1 MRTFF
6 ATIRSDQRLR
16 LRWPYF
22 VTARGRRVAVC
33 IRNRLAERVK
43 PSAQEGFLL
52 VEVIVSALLVALI
65 VVATFNGF
73 DVVNRAQADNRAHD
87 QAVILAAQSQ
97 EQLRTD
103 PITTLQALENSPH
116 TYTQTIN
123 GTTYEIKQEAAP
135 SNGSANTTGCS
146 AIETTRQNGANVL
159 ITSSVTWPR
168 LGASKRPEVQLSS
181 IITPPTGSG
190 LEIDVGNAPAPT
202 AGVGGVTVSVTF
214 TPVNSASPQTLEGTT
229 SSAGCVVFGD
239 IEATAATVEI
249 HEKSGFVTPSGT
261 LKVPP
266 KEVKLAPNITV
277 HDAVT
282 YNQGGAIKANFTW
295 EGKSVS
301 GDTFVAYNTSMNVAP
316 SFQVGSTLFG
326 PYEATGEEHYQAE
339 TGKYASSATTAKGV
353 RYSTGDLFP
362 FLEPNKWLVY
372 SGDCTENNPHKINAA
387 IADGEVLV
395 IAGGTT
401 EVNVPISKTS
411 LLAREGT
418 LKSPSSPV
426 SGLEVKLTNTACA
439 ASSIPNNA
447 SKLNYWRFQKT
458 NEGALEFPY
467 QPFGAYELCVA
478 TGAPKNKRYKYSASN
493 TTEAGTSPAI
503 YLGAK
508 SATEKAKQKTEK
520 ETEEKTT
527 KTNRETEEATAKSKR
542 EGEEATAK
550 AKRVSE
556 EKPTKEAWEKEVAK
570 NAETKTK
577 EEAKKAE
584 RLASEK
590 KEIEL
595 WKWEEECK
603 TTKTKSICEK
613 AGKVEITNAERK
625 AKEKTQETNRNTKIA
640 EEETANKNR
649 EKAEETAKTN
659 RTNQENTQKAK
670 EKTESETKTANE
682 TAENTLKTKRLGEE
696 ATTKTNREKAE
707 TEEAEEATTT
717 KVTVESG
724 VTTC

>member
-6 ATIRSDQRLR
+6 ATLRSDQRPHLR
-16 LRWPYF
+16 CPHF
-22 VTARGRRVAVC
+22 ISARGLRALVRG
-33 IRNRLAERVK
+33 RWLSERLQ
-43 PSAQEGFLL
+43 PGGQEGFLL
-52 VEVIVSALLVALI
+52 VEVIVSALLVGLI

-97 EQLRTD
+97 EQMRTD
-103 PITTLQALENSPH
+103 PITTLQELENSPH
-116 TYTQTIN
+116 AYTQTIN

-159 ITSSVTWPR
+159 ISSSVTWPR
-168 LGASKRPEVQLSS
+168 LGVLKRPEVKLSS

-202 AGVGGVTVSVTF
+202 AGVGGVTASVTF
-214 TPVNSASPQTLEGTT
+214 TPVNSTTPQTLEGTT

-249 HEKSGFVTPSGT
+249 HEKSGFVTPTGA
-261 LKVPP
+261 LKVQP

-277 HDAVT
+277 HDPVV
-282 YNQGGAIKANFTW
+282 YNQGGAIKANFRW
-295 EGKSVS
+295 KGESVT
-301 GDTFVAYNTSMNVAP
+301 GDTFVTFNTSLTASP
-316 SFQVGSTLFG
+316 HFEVGSTNFT
-326 PYEATGEEHYQAE
+326 YEGSGEEQYQAE
-339 TGKYASSATTAKGV
+339 TGKYASSAITAKGT

-362 FLEPNKWLVY
+362 FLAPNLWIVY
-372 SGDCTENNPHKINAA
+372 AGDCLENNPHEINAA
-387 IADGEVLV
+387 IVDGEVLV
-395 IAGGTT
+395 TAGGTT

-418 LKSPSSPV
+418 QKSPSSPV

-439 ASSIPNNA
+439 ASAVPNNA

-458 NEGALEFPY
+458 IEGTLQFPY

-478 TGAPKNKRYKYSASN
+478 TGAPKKKRYKYSASN
-493 TTEAGTSPAI
+493 TTEAGTAPVI

-508 SATEKAKQKTEK
+508 SPTEKSELKTSK

-527 KTNRETEEATAKSKR
+527 KTNRETEEKTTKTNREAGEKAT
-542 EGEEATAK
+542 EK
-550 AKRVSE
+550 ARITE
-556 EKPTKEAWEKEVAK
+556 EKPTKEAWEKEVTK

-584 RLASEK
+584 RLANEA

-595 WKWEEECK
+595 WKWQEECK
-603 TTKTKSICEK
+603 SKKVKATCEK

-625 AKEKTQETNRNTKIA
+625 TKEKTQETNRNTKIG

-670 EKTESETKTANE
+670 EKTESETKAANE

-707 TEEAEEATTT
+707 TEETEEATST